1 MRRILA
7 SLAILTV
14 SLASGVPAAIAADE
28 IGPIHGYAGGPACD
42 DWSVLARVT
51 EKFSYQDRHVAG
63 EGLAISGIDHV
74 REQAPRLDG
83 HGLVYRRYCSAT
95 AWLSN
100 GHKSEVAYVIEGP
113 GLATFSIGWHVESCV
128 VGHDPWRV
136 YDARC
141 RAIKP

>member
-1 MRRILA
+1 MYRIFVGLA
-7 SLAILTV
+7 LLAAT
-14 SLASGVPAAIAADE
+14 AVPAAASDDIR
-28 IGPIHGYAGGPACD
+28 PLFGYGGGPACD
-42 DWSVLARVT
+42 DWSVLARVG

-63 EGLAISGIDHV
+63 EGLAITGIDHI
-74 REQAPRLDG
+74 REYNPTIER
-83 HGLVYRRYCSAT
+83 GLVTRRYCSAT

-100 GHKSEVAYVIEGP
+100 GRKAEVAYLIEGP

-141 RAIKP
+141 RAMKP